1 MFNLINKQQNLQ
13 GFWSKSAIGRGELR
27 QKYVL
32 IPIALGHLDFAGYKH
47 VCPTIKDRLRL
58 R

>member
-1 MFNLINKQQNLQ
+1 MFNLINKQQNL

-47 VCPTIKDRLRL
+47 VCPTIKDRLR
-58 R
+58 